1 MHPVNGYSIG
11 TGYGVPGN
19 WGLGYH
25 PGVDYPCP
33 PNTNVLAPA
42 PGYVIRT
49 AWDRSYGN
57 YVLLRVNIDGVPYD
71 VYLCHLTTW
80 RVKAGQRV
88 LMGQHIAESGYTG
101 NVRPRGKRGAH
112 VHMEVRRAGGGY
124 NKRDIVNPSVVY
136 NYKGGTT
143 AAAVA
148 APALSFPVCVW
159 NIARPRWYTPWSGR
173 AAEVQRELRNEA
185 KVYMLQELFEE
196 SVIAYIAA
204 ALPNC
209 ARVAG
214 RAGLEF
220 FYDKDQFILLNHWD
234 RYSGIANRWAQE
246 VELQD
251 RVTGIRVS
259 FLNVHAPIK
268 AEGSTAKARYG
279 RWLVGIE
286 AKTKYKTVIGGDF
299 NASSDS
305 YSPKKEIRA
314 AGYLGFKEQAAITN
328 ESVREFIPKKQD
340 LCDIRTRPGR
350 IKGGE
355 VDVSTD
361 SKESDHRRIEAT
373 VVIAA

>member
-1 MHPVNGYSIG
+1 MHPVAGYTIG
-11 TGYGVPGN
+11 TGYGVKGN

-49 AWDRSYGN
+49 AWDKSYGN
-57 YVLLRVNIDGVPYD
+57 YVLLRVNIDGTPLD

-112 VHMEVRRAGGGY
+112 VHMEVRKAGGRY
-124 NKRDIVNPSVVY
+124 NSRDIINPKIVY
-136 NYKGGTT
+136 DYRGSTT
-143 AAAVA
+143 AAAV
-148 APALSFPVCVW
+148 PALAVPVTVW
-159 NIARPRWYTPWSGR
+159 NIARPRWYKPWAGR
-173 AAEVQRELRNEA
+173 RAEVQRELRDSDD
-185 KVYMLQELFEE
+185 KVYAFQELFEE
-196 SVIAYIAA
+196 SVIADVAA
-204 ALPNC
+204 ALPKC
-209 ARVAG
+209 ARIAG
-214 RAGLEF
+214 HAGLEI
-220 FYDKDQFILLNHWD
+220 FYDKAELKVLNSWN
-234 RYSGIANRWAQE
+234 RYSGVANRWAQE
-246 VELQD
+246 VEFED
-251 RVTGIRVS
+251 RATGVRFTV
-259 FLNVHAPIK
+259 LNVHAPIK

-286 AKTKYKTVIGGDF
+286 RNTRYKTIIVGDF
-299 NASSDS
+299 NAPSDS

-314 AGYLGFKEQAAITN
+314 AGYIGFKEQAAITN
-328 ESVREFIPKKQD
+328 ESVREFLPKKQD

-355 VDVSTD
+355 VDVSTNEL
-361 SKESDHRRIEAT
+361 ESDHRRIRAIA
-373 VVIAA
+373 VIAA

>member
-1 MHPVNGYSIG
+1 MHPVLGYTIG
-11 TGYGVPGN
+11 TGYGVEGA

-49 AWDRSYGN
+49 AWDKYYGN
-57 YVLLRVNIDGVPYD
+57 YVLLRVNIHGVAYD

-124 NKRDIVNPSVVY
+124 NTRDIVNPKVVY
-136 NYKGGTT
+136 DYKGGTT
-143 AAAVA
+143 AAA
-148 APALSFPVCVW
+148 APALTFPVCVW
-159 NIARPRWYTPWSGR
+159 NIARPRWYTPWAGR
-173 AAEVQRELRNEA
+173 AAEVQREIRNEA
-185 KVYMLQELFEE
+185 KAYLFQELFENGPIE
-196 SVIAYIAA
+196 TVAA

-209 ARVAG
+209 FRVAG
-214 RAGLEF
+214 RHGLEAF
-220 FYDKDQFILLNHWD
+220 FDKTQFRYLNSWNHEFSAT
-234 RYSGIANRWAQE
+234 RGCQEIE
-246 VELQD
+246 VED
-251 RVTGIRVS
+251 RATGIRVT

-268 AEGSTAKARYG
+268 AEGATAKARYG
-279 RWLVGIE
+279 RWLAGIE
-286 AKTKYKTVIGGDF
+286 AKTKYKTIIAGDF
-299 NASSDS
+299 NAPDDSS
-305 YSPKKEIRA
+305 SPKKEIRA
-314 AGYLGFKEQAAITN
+314 AGYIGFKEQAVVTN
-328 ESVREFIPKKQD
+328 ENVREFIPKKQD

-350 IKGGE
+350 IKDGE